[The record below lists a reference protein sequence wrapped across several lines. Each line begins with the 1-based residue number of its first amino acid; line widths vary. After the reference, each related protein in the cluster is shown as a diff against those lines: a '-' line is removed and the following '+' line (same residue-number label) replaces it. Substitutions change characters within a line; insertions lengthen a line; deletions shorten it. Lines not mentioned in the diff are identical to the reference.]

1 MREESYTLSYTGKAQ
16 VLLDFSLPGVGN
28 VGFFQKL
35 FLRGGGDDV
44 IRPPCAFSCM
54 ILAAASMDRKRHL
67 HQAQVFFT
75 IIFIQPTQNFLADP
89 VLPQKL
95 RGRKRKSSAENPTI
109 FVEKT
114 AFPGW
119 KQGAKD
125 GIQKIFL

>member
-54 ILAAASMDRKRHL
+54 ILATASMARKRHL
-67 HQAQVFFT
+67 HQAPGVF
-75 IIFIQPTQNFLADP
+75 L
-89 VLPQKL
+89 
-95 RGRKRKSSAENPTI
+95 G
-109 FVEKT
+109 FV
-114 AFPGW
+114 
-119 KQGAKD
+119 
-125 GIQKIFL
+125 